1 MKKVIMTLA
10 TAAVMLG
17 ATQSTIA
24 QETIPTVESNK
35 PILQM
40 QAGKDYQPIEVENLP
55 AAISESVSSDFEGAT
70 VTEAYVDE
78 KQETYKIVLQIQ
90 GKDAQTVYATS
101 DGEWIKPQE

>member
-1 MKKVIMTLA
+1 MTLA

-24 QETIPTVESNK
+24 QETVPTESNK

-40 QAGKDYQPIEVENLP
+40 QDGKDYQPIEVENLP

-90 GKDAQTVYATS
+90 GKDAQTVYANS
-101 DGEWIKPQE
+101 DGEWIEPQE